1 MGTPSPPH
9 GFNEILSYNH
19 ILEVGREADL
29 YICGWAWGGGDVGEQ
44 IIVIAISHEEY
55 FQYMFL
61 LHYFIKSM
69 VWGRGVGGRRIC
81 LFSSSVHVWVGG
93 GGGLDVGDQNS
104 FLSYLL

>member
-19 ILEVGREADL
+19 ILEVGGGGRSVHL
-29 YICGWAWGGGDVGEQ
+29 WVGVGGGDVCEQ

-69 VWGRGVGGRRIC
+69 VWGRGVGKG
-81 LFSSSVHVWVGG
+81 WGGVGCIYIYRY
-93 GGGLDVGDQNS
+93 NNTI
-104 FLSYLL
+104 

>member
-19 ILEVGREADL
+19 ILEVGGEADL
-29 YICGWAWGGGDVGEQ
+29 YICGWAWGGGGDVGEQ

-61 LHYFIKSM
+61 LHYFINSM

-93 GGGLDVGDQNS
+93 GGVGCGLWVTKTA
-104 FLSYLL
+104 F

>member
-1 MGTPSPPH
+1 MGGGGRSVH
-9 GFNEILSYNH
+9 LW
-19 ILEVGREADL
+19 VGV
-29 YICGWAWGGGDVGEQ
+29 GGGGDGGEQ

-61 LHYFIKSM
+61 LHFFINSM

-93 GGGLDVGDQNS
+93 GGVGCGLWVTKTA
-104 FLSYLL
+104 F

>member
-1 MGTPSPPH
+1 VGTPSPPH

-19 ILEVGREADL
+19 ILEVGGEADL

-93 GGGLDVGDQNS
+93 GGGVGCGLWVTKTA
-104 FLSYLL
+104 F

>member
-1 MGTPSPPH
+1 VGTPSPPH

-19 ILEVGREADL
+19 ILEVGGEADL

-93 GGGLDVGDQNS
+93 GGGGLDVGVQKIL
-104 FLSYLL
+104 LS

>member
-1 MGTPSPPH
+1 MG
-9 GFNEILSYNH
+9 
-19 ILEVGREADL
+19 V
-29 YICGWAWGGGDVGEQ
+29 GGGDVGEQ

-69 VWGRGVGGRRIC
+69 VWGRGVGKGWGGGRRIC

-93 GGGLDVGDQNS
+93 GGGLDVACG
-104 FLSYLL
+104 

>member
-1 MGTPSPPH
+1 MGWGPPPH
-9 GFNEILSYNH
+9 PMDLMKYCH
-19 ILEVGREADL
+19 IIIYWKWGGRQICTFVGGR
-29 YICGWAWGGGDVGEQ
+29 GGGGDVGEQ

-93 GGGLDVGDQNS
+93 GGGGWMGGTKTA
-104 FLSYLL
+104 F